1 MCNTLYIKFL
11 GAIGTVTG
19 SCTALKFSNE
29 KETRYY
35 LVDIGE
41 YQGESK
47 NDIARDGRKWLAQYA
62 KQIEGI
68 FITHAHYDH
77 VGYLP
82 ELVMEH
88 GFSGKIFCNTP
99 TKELMEAILEDSLVI
114 KGIRTYSVKEVFS
127 NIEFIPMDYV
137 EKGKYYSLSNDFRVT
152 TLNSAHVLG
161 SCTFL
166 FHWKKTKD
174 EDWESLYFS
183 GDIGSNDERW
193 HSSILLKE
201 FQLPFYS
208 NVQNIN
214 IIMESTYGYKVKD
227 KEDLYER
234 KLEKLT
240 EIIKDAVNNDRQVI
254 FPAFA
259 LNRSQEILLDL
270 FYLRDIKKAGYKEYV
285 PKFKKKMYDRI
296 ANKTLERC
304 LRKEING
311 ETNED
316 MRRDV
321 TVLWGRYFSDPVDW
335 DVSISDI
342 QEEMIDE
349 ILELRLKYSHAKQYY
364 IAMDSYLMRK
374 ICKVYNKY
382 LLNTFEKKDG
392 TLGYKYLSKE
402 FIEKFCASSF
412 DNAQKILKAKEI
424 LYEIFI
430 ETPETEELQKT
441 SQKSKKKN
449 VDMERYRNAHITVS
463 SSGMCDEGSVIK
475 LLEKY
480 LPDENAVVVLSGY
493 QATNTNGYHLKNMH
507 EYSENKKVCTEL
519 HNIDLR
525 LSDVKC
531 KIIDLS
537 EFYSGHADQ
546 DMLFEFVAGND
557 QFQNKSPTRV
567 FLNHGQD
574 ESRTALKERLESLEN
589 VKVEIPDDLSWYD
602 LNIGERIIEDSSNV
616 SENNIRPIKI
626 YQDECIQKGGMDVRE
641 NDIKR
646 FDVGDIT
653 VLIPDYYGEDVF
665 RMVKTFLAGI
675 GASR

>member
-1 MCNTLYIKFL
+1 MCNTLQIKFL

-19 SCTALKFSNE
+19 SCTVLKFSNE

-41 YQGESK
+41 YQGERK
-47 NDIARDGRKWLAQYA
+47 NNNGEEGRKWLAQHA
-62 KQIEGI
+62 KQIDGI

-99 TKELMEAILEDSLVI
+99 TKELTEAILEDSLVI

-127 NIEFIPMDYV
+127 KVEFIFMDYF

-161 SCTFL
+161 SCVFL
-166 FHWKKTKD
+166 FHWKKIGD
-174 EDWESLYFS
+174 GEWEILYFS
-183 GDIGSNDERW
+183 GDIGSNDEQQY
-193 HSSILLKE
+193 SSILLRD

-208 NVQNIN
+208 NQRIGQKIN
-214 IIMESTYGYKVKD
+214 IVMESTYGHRIKD
-227 KEDLYER
+227 KENLYER

-240 EIIKDAVNNDRQVI
+240 KIIEDAVNNSKPVI

-270 FYLRDIKKAGYKEYV
+270 FYLRDIRKVGYEEYV
-285 PKFKKKMYDRI
+285 RKFADEFKKNTYDRI
-296 ANKTLERC
+296 AKKTLEGC

-321 TVLWGRYFSDPVDW
+321 TRLWEKYFSDPIDW
-335 DVSISDI
+335 DMCISDI
-342 QEEMIDE
+342 QEEMIEE
-349 ILELRLKYSHAKQYY
+349 IIELRWKYVHDIKQYH
-364 IAMDSYLMRK
+364 ITMDSYLMRK
-374 ICKVYNKY
+374 VCEIYNKY

-392 TLGYKYLSKE
+392 AIGYKYLSKE
-402 FIEKFCASSF
+402 FIERFCAYAL
-412 DNAQKILKAKEI
+412 DNVGKIQKAKEI
-424 LYEIFI
+424 LYKIFI
-430 ETPETEELQKT
+430 ETEEPQKKL
-441 SQKSKKKN
+441 QKSKKK
-449 VDMERYRNAHITVS
+449 MLMGERYRDTHITVS
-463 SSGMCDEGSVIK
+463 SSGMCDNGSVIE
-475 LLEKY
+475 LLKKY

-493 QATNTNGYHLKNMH
+493 QAINTNGYHLKNMH
-507 EYSENKKVCTEL
+507 EYSDNKKISTEL
-519 HNIDLR
+519 HNVGLR

-531 KIIDLS
+531 KIVDLS

-557 QFQNKSPTRV
+557 QFQNKYPTRV

-574 ESRTALKERLESLEN
+574 ESRTALKNRLESLAN
-589 VKVEIPDDLSWYD
+589 VTVEIPNDLSWYD
-602 LNIGERIIEDSSNV
+602 LNTGERIQE
-616 SENNIRPIKI
+616 
-626 YQDECIQKGGMDVRE
+626 ECSAETGNLVE
-641 NDIKR
+641 SVVKR
-646 FDVGDIT
+646 FDIGDIT
-653 VLIPDYYGEDVF
+653 VLIPDYYGEDVL